1 MMTLVRRMQRKRKVS
16 RVPMPAPRR
25 RRADEDVGGSGGDD
39 DDSCDVDDNGAEG
52 DKGDMTDE

>member
-1 MMTLVRRMQRKRKVS
+1 MQRKRKVS

-39 DDSCDVDDNGAEG
+39 DDDSCDVDDNGAEG